1 MKIGDLVRWT
11 YPGAE
16 AIGIVVGR
24 WSEAGPGS
32 PWSESKMLFH
42 WFGNPDE
49 DYSGPYDVNHKY
61 MELINEAG

>member
-11 YPGAE
+11 FPGAE

-24 WSEAGPGS
+24 WSE
-32 PWSESKMLFH
+32 SKMLFH
-42 WFGNPDE
+42 WFGNPDY
-49 DYSGPYDVNHKY
+49 DHSGPYDVNHKY